1 MLKESAKPEF
11 RIPQISKD
19 AFGGSC
25 PDDKN
30 HRAHKSCRRHD
41 DGDSQN
47 VGALII
53 AITPFECEDRSQS
66 KIEASDQDRQSVHR
80 VSPQVTSAAILVRI
94 AARIQ
99 SRAIK

>member
-11 RIPQISKD
+11 RIPQVSKD

-25 PDDKN
+25 PEDKN

-47 VGALII
+47 IGALMI
-53 AITPFECEDRSQS
+53 AINPFECEDHSQC
-66 KIEASDQDRQSVHR
+66 KIETSDQDRQSVHR
-80 VSPQVTSAAILVRI
+80 VSPQVRSVAILTSI

-99 SRAIK
+99 PRAIK